1 LLQVEGDNLYSK
13 GIAVEERGPGM
24 KRITRRTFVGET
36 ARAATGA
43 AVWAAAGTAA
53 ASAGQAP
60 KKAGPNDRVAI
71 AVIGCGGQGKSDLGA
86 FLRIPEV
93 DVLAVAEVDEQRL
106 GEAVELVAAARGR
119 KPDGTKDFRRILDRK
134 DVQAVVVA
142 TPDHWHA
149 LPTVLA
155 CQAGKDVYVEKP
167 LATSIA
173 EGRAMVRA
181 ARRYNR
187 IVQVGTQ
194 QRSSGHFQDAVE
206 FVRSGELGRLRFVR
220 AWACL
225 DWKGSI
231 GNPAD
236 RPAPPYVDYDFWLG
250 PAPKRPFNP
259 MRFHHNFRWFWDYS
273 GGLQVDWGAHMI
285 DVVVWALGGKPLA
298 ASAVG
303 GKSGFPDDIRETPDT
318 QKSLI
323 EFESCTLLWEHMI
336 GCGVGPWQREH
347 GVEFHGQKG
356 ILVVDRGGWE
366 VFSET
371 DALDQPGRVYR
382 MTPKPRQSSSQDF
395 HFAHIRNFVECL
407 KSREKPEAEVETG
420 HVSLIPSHLANIAL
434 RVGRRVRWDAEKEEI
449 VGDPEAQ
456 RLVGRAYRAPWALP
470 EI

>member
-1 LLQVEGDNLYSK
+1 
-13 GIAVEERGPGM
+13 M
-24 KRITRRTFVGET
+24 GET
-36 ARAATGA
+36 AKAAAGA
-43 AVWAAAGTAA
+43 AVCAAGAGTPAA
-53 ASAGQAP
+53 G
-60 KKAGPNDRVAI
+60 AGPAVRKVGPSDRISI
-71 AVIGCGGQGKSDLGA
+71 AVIGCGGQGKADLGA

-93 DVLAVAEVDEQRL
+93 DCLAVAEVDDQRL
-106 GEAVELVAAARGR
+106 GEAVQIVAGERGR
-119 KPDGTKDFRRILDRK
+119 KPDGYRDFRRILDRK
-134 DVQAVVVA
+134 DIQAVVVA
-142 TPDHWHA
+142 APDHWHA

-194 QRSSGHFQDAVE
+194 QRSSDHFRDAVG

-236 RPAPPYVDYDFWLG
+236 GNPPTYVDYDFWLG

-273 GGLQVDWGAHMI
+273 GGLQVDWGAHMV
-285 DVVVWALGGKPLA
+285 DVVLWALGESPTG

-303 GKSGFPDDIRETPDT
+303 GKFGYPDDIRETPDT

-323 EFESCTLLWEHMI
+323 EFKTYNILWEHMI

-347 GVEFHGQKG
+347 GVEFHGQNG

-366 VFSET
+366 VYSET
-371 DALDQPGRVYR
+371 DALGPNGRVYR
-382 MTPKPRQSSSQDF
+382 MTARPRQTSSQDF

-407 KSREKPEAEVETG
+407 KTRAKPVAEVETG
-420 HVSLIPSHLANIAL
+420 HTSIVPSHLANIAFRL
-434 RVGRRVRWDAEKEEI
+434 GRRIRWDAEKEEI
-449 VGDPEAQ
+449 PGDAEAQ
-456 RLVGRAYRAPWALP
+456 RLVGRAYRSPWALP

>member
-1 LLQVEGDNLYSK
+1 LYSK
-13 GIAVEERGPGM
+13 GIIIEKRGPGM
-24 KRITRRTFVGET
+24 KKITRRAFVGET

-53 ASAGQAP
+53 SGAGGA
-60 KKAGPNDRVAI
+60 AGEVGPNDRIAI
-71 AVIGCGGQGKSDLGA
+71 AVIGCGGQGKADLGA
-86 FLRIPEV
+86 FLRVPEV
-93 DVLAVAEVDEQRL
+93 DCLAVAEVDDQRL
-106 GEAVELVAAARGR
+106 AEAVELVAAARGR
-119 KPDGTKDFRRILDRK
+119 KPDGYRDFRRILDRK
-134 DVQAVVVA
+134 DVQAVLVA
-142 TPDHWHA
+142 APDHWHA

-231 GNPAD
+231 GTPAD
-236 RPAPPYVDYDFWLG
+236 RPAPPYVDYDLWLG

-303 GKSGFPDDIRETPDT
+303 GKFGYPDDIRETPDT

-323 EFESCTLLWEHMI
+323 EFDTCNLLWEHMI
-336 GCGVGPWQREH
+336 GCGVGPWEREH

-366 VFSET
+366 VYSET

-395 HFAHIRNFVECL
+395 HFAHVRNFVECL
-407 KSREKPEAEVETG
+407 KSREKPAGEVEAG
-420 HVSLIPSHLANIAL
+420 HLSIVPSHLANIAF
-434 RVGRRVRWDAEKEEI
+434 RVGRRVRWDADKEEI
-449 VGDPEAQ
+449 VGDAEAQ

-470 EI
+470 AV